1 MKVSSLTLLSITL
14 IGAWVLL
21 LLSFFLMKQALLM
34 TDDLKGITIELIRDL
49 IGLFILAI
57 WVVAFYL
64 IRRFVAK
71 QLLRP

>member
-1 MKVSSLTLLSITL
+1 MKVSSVTLLSITL
-14 IGAWVLL
+14 VGAWILL

-34 TDDLKGITIELIRDL
+34 TDDLRGIIIELIRDL

-57 WVVAFYL
+57 WVVAFYI

-71 QLLRP
+71 RLLKA

>member
-1 MKVSSLTLLSITL
+1 
-14 IGAWVLL
+14 
-21 LLSFFLMKQALLM
+21 MKQALLM

>member
-1 MKVSSLTLLSITL
+1 MKVSSVTLLSITL

-34 TDDLKGITIELIRDL
+34 TDDLKGITMELIRDL

>member
-1 MKVSSLTLLSITL
+1 MKVSSVTLLSITL

-21 LLSFFLMKQALLM
+21 LLSFFLMKQALLL
-34 TDDLKGITIELIRDL
+34 TDDLRGITIELIRDL

-57 WVVAFYL
+57 WVVAFYI

-71 QLLRP
+71 RLLRA

>member
-1 MKVSSLTLLSITL
+1 LKVSSVTLLSITL
-14 IGAWVLL
+14 VGAWILL

-34 TDDLKGITIELIRDL
+34 TDDLRGIIIELIRDL

-57 WVVAFYL
+57 WVVAFYI

-71 QLLRP
+71 RLLKA

>member
-1 MKVSSLTLLSITL
+1 MKVSSVTLLSITL

>member
-1 MKVSSLTLLSITL
+1 LKVSSVTLLSITL

-21 LLSFFLMKQALLM
+21 LLSFFLMKQALLL
-34 TDDLKGITIELIRDL
+34 TDDLRGITIELIRDL

-57 WVVAFYL
+57 WVVAFYI

-71 QLLRP
+71 RLLRA

>member
-1 MKVSSLTLLSITL
+1 MKVSSVTLLSITL

-34 TDDLKGITIELIRDL
+34 TDNLKGITIELIRDL

>member
-1 MKVSSLTLLSITL
+1 LKVSSVTLLSITL

>member
-1 MKVSSLTLLSITL
+1 MKVSSVTLLSITL
-14 IGAWVLL
+14 VGAWILL

-34 TDDLKGITIELIRDL
+34 TDDLRGMIIELIRDL

-57 WVVAFYL
+57 WVVAFYI

-71 QLLRP
+71 RLLKA

>member
-1 MKVSSLTLLSITL
+1 LKVSSVTLLSITL

-34 TDDLKGITIELIRDL
+34 TDDLKGITMELIRDL

-71 QLLRP
+71 QLLTP